1 MTATINP
8 QTTFTFIE
16 VEQVYDFIEEN
27 ATDEMDPY
35 VVRRI
40 VDMVMGGD
48 TMAMYYRDWVMEQL
62 HGGANLDWEE
72 REYLEWM
79 ENFYDAHPFLDN
91 IIICE
96 VGGDVGEHYYEL
108 INGEN

>member
-16 VEQVYDFIEEN
+16 VEQIYDFIQSN
-27 ATDEMDPY
+27 ATDEMNPY
-35 VVRRI
+35 VVRGI
-40 VDMVMGGD
+40 VDMVMGED
-48 TMAMYYRDWVMEQL
+48 TMQMYTRDWVNERL
-62 HGGANLDWEE
+62 NDGPNLDDV
-72 REYLEWM
+72 EYLQWM

-96 VGGDVGEHYYEL
+96 VGGDTNEHYYEL
-108 INGEN
+108 INTEN